1 MAETDGFVR
10 EPHGP
15 DPDEDGA
22 PMGGDHRID
31 IAGDA
36 SGTVIAGNH
45 NVVIDAHGS
54 TVNLLPPQE
63 RPRPVRRERVALVPR
78 RQREPVGREA
88 DLEELEN
95 ALRGH
100 GVVQLWGP
108 PGVGKSTLLRHAA
121 RSLEPGPDGVLFL
134 NGAHREPEDLA
145 QEIFEA
151 CYEAPGYA
159 PTGPE
164 LRRLMTGIEVT
175 VYVDDAELT
184 PERLRLLADA
194 APDATFV
201 FASRERSLLGESA
214 DLELRG
220 LGRAA
225 GLGLLERELRH
236 GMPEAQYAVAV
247 ELCEVALG
255 RPLLLLR
262 AAGLARLDTSGEIR
276 LPRAAEIDGLLPLLF
291 DRLDTASLKTLHLLA
306 TLRDAEVDPEHVGV
320 LCDVPDPAAVCGRL
334 AGLGLVT
341 VTERGYR
348 SVADVLPE
356 VRRRFAEPVAVDRL
370 CDHFARWAT
379 LATTTPA
386 QVADHGR
393 ALEVVAEMAERRGR
407 PDLAVRV
414 ARAVSPFLAESLRF
428 GVWGRLLDQ
437 GQNAARQAG
446 DTTAHAYFTHEKAI
460 RCLMI
465 GRRVVAA
472 VLLAEAVVLWRQLG
486 DNEGV
491 DAALNAQQ
499 YTPPTPETPPLGE
512 SPAPGADPG
521 ADPGGDLGGDLGP
534 MTGPEPGTT
543 TPDPGPM
550 TGPGTGADPGGA
562 PGPDPGTDPGWD
574 PGSMTGP
581 GPGTTTPDPVT
592 TGPGTGADP
601 GYDPGTGFRHDPDT
615 GFGHDPGGAA
625 GYDPANAPGS
635 DHGWGWADQ
644 GASAAD
650 PATATAPNA
659 AMHPGADFGAG
670 QGADPW
676 SAADPTSH
684 VAAHSSGTAGT
695 AGTAGTGGA
704 AGTAGAAGTG
714 GAVAGGAVAATT
726 TAALWASVV
735 AVVLGAV
742 AALVIGVVV
751 YQQLSSGDPTH
762 TSSTSTSDLSSS
774 SPSAASDEL
783 AGVWQ
788 DGRGNVFL
796 IVRSGDGAYE
806 FKSQGT
812 CGATSTVKVTGGSG
826 QYSGTMPVW
835 DESTCG
841 KTFGDARLS
850 IDVSSDG
857 SSASVEVTAPSNGS
871 WECRNCGSQTWAR
884 QA

>member
-521 ADPGGDLGGDLGP
+521 GDPGPDPGGDLGGDLG
-534 MTGPEPGTT
+534 G
-543 TPDPGPM
+543 DPGPM
-550 TGPGTGADPGGA
+550 
-562 PGPDPGTDPGWD
+562 PGPEPATP
-574 PGSMTGP
+574 
-581 GPGTTTPDPVT
+581 TPDPVA

-601 GYDPGTGFRHDPDT
+601 GYDPGVDPGYDPGVDPGYDSGTGL
-615 GFGHDPGGAA
+615 GHDPGGSA
-625 GYDPANAPGS
+625 GYDPSGAPGS
-635 DHGWGWADQ
+635 DPGWGWADQ

-650 PATATAPNA
+650 PATATAQNA
-659 AMHPGADFGAG
+659 TTQPGADFGAG
-670 QGADPW
+670 QGANPW
-676 SAADPTSH
+676 NAADPTSH
-684 VAAHSSGTAGT
+684 VAAHSSGA

-704 AGTAGAAGTG
+704 AGTGAA
-714 GAVAGGAVAATT
+714 AGGAAAAATT

-751 YQQLSSGDPTH
+751 YQELSSGDPTY
-762 TSSTSTSDLSSS
+762 TSSTSTSDLPSSSS

-783 AGVWQ
+783 AGVWR
-788 DGRGNVFL
+788 DGQGNVFM
-796 IVRSGDGAYE
+796 IARSGDGAYE

-826 QYSGTMPVW
+826 RYSGTMPVW

-857 SSASVEVTAPSNGS
+857 SSASVEVTAPSDGS

-884 QA
+884 RA

>member
-15 DPDEDGA
+15 DPDENGV
-22 PMGGDHRID
+22 PTGGDHRID

-88 DLEELEN
+88 DLGELEN

-214 DLELRG
+214 ELELRG

-236 GMPEAQYAVAV
+236 PVPEAQYAVAV

-262 AAGLARLDTSGEIR
+262 AAGLARPDTSGEVR
-276 LPRAAEIDGLLPLLF
+276 LPRPAEIDGLAPLLF
-291 DRLDTASLKTLHLLA
+291 DRLDTAALKTLHLLA
-306 TLRDAEVDPEHVGV
+306 TLRDAEVDPEHVGA
-320 LCDVPDPAAVCGRL
+320 LCDVPDPAEVCGRL
-334 AGLGLVT
+334 AALGLAT

-370 CDHFARWAT
+370 CDHFARWAA

-460 RCLMI
+460 RCLMV

-472 VLLAEAVVLWRQLG
+472 ALLAEAVVLWRQLG

-499 YTPPTPETPPLGE
+499 YTPPTPEAPSLGE
-512 SPAPGADPG
+512 SPAPGGDLGGDPG
-521 ADPGGDLGGDLGP
+521 GDPGGDLGGDPGP
-534 MTGPEPGTT
+534 MTGPEP
-543 TPDPGPM
+543 
-550 TGPGTGADPGGA
+550 A
-562 PGPDPGTDPGWD
+562 
-574 PGSMTGP
+574 
-581 GPGTTTPDPVT
+581 TTTPDPVT

-601 GYDPGTGFRHDPDT
+601 GYDPGADPGYDPGT
-615 GFGHDPGGAA
+615 GFGHDPGGSA
-625 GYDPANAPGS
+625 GYDPTGAPGA
-635 DHGWGWADQ
+635 DPGWGWADQ

-650 PATATAPNA
+650 PATATAPDA
-659 AMHPGADFGAG
+659 ATHPGADFGAG
-670 QGADPW
+670 QGANPW

-684 VAAHSSGTAGT
+684 AAAHSSGA
-695 AGTAGTGGA
+695 AGTAGTGV
-704 AGTAGAAGTG
+704 AAGTG
-714 GAVAGGAVAATT
+714 GAAAGGAAAAATT

-742 AALVIGVVV
+742 AALVIGVAV
-751 YQQLSSGDPTH
+751 YQELSSGDPTY
-762 TSSTSTSDLSSS
+762 TSSTSTSDLPSSS
-774 SPSAASDEL
+774 AAPDEL
-783 AGVWQ
+783 AGVWR
-788 DGRGNVFL
+788 DGQGNVFL
-796 IVRSGDGAYE
+796 IARSGDGAYE

-826 QYSGTMPVW
+826 RYSGTMPVW

-857 SSASVEVTAPSNGS
+857 SSASVEVTAPSDGS

-884 QA
+884 RA

>member
-31 IAGDA
+31 IAGGA

-88 DLEELEN
+88 DLEELED

-236 GMPEAQYAVAV
+236 PVPEAQYAVAV
-247 ELCEVALG
+247 ELCEVSLG

-262 AAGLARLDTSGEIR
+262 AAGLARPDTSGEVR
-276 LPRAAEIDGLLPLLF
+276 LPRPAEIDGLLPLLF
-291 DRLDTASLKTLHLLA
+291 DRLDTEALKTLHLLA
-306 TLRDAEVDPEHVGV
+306 TLRDAEVDPEHVGA

-334 AGLGLVT
+334 AGLGLAT

-370 CDHFARWAT
+370 CDHFARWAA

-446 DTTAHAYFTHEKAI
+446 DTTARAYFTHEKAI

-499 YTPPTPETPPLGE
+499 YTPPTPEAPPLGE
-512 SPAPGADPG
+512 SPGTMPGNDPGMAPGSDPG
-521 ADPGGDLGGDLGP
+521 TA
-534 MTGPEPGTT
+534 M
-543 TPDPGPM
+543 
-550 TGPGTGADPGGA
+550 
-562 PGPDPGTDPGWD
+562 GPDPGA
-574 PGSMTGP
+574 MTGP
-581 GPGTTTPDPVT
+581 DPGMT

-601 GYDPGTGFRHDPDT
+601 GAGPGADPGAGFGSDPGASPGYDPGSSPGYDP
-615 GFGHDPGGAA
+615 GASPGSDPGGWAWSDPGTAPAA
-625 GYDPANAPGS
+625 DPGT
-635 DHGWGWADQ
+635 
-644 GASAAD
+644 ASAAH
-650 PATATAPNA
+650 AGAQ
-659 AMHPGADFGAG
+659 PGADFGAG
-670 QGADPW
+670 QGANPW
-676 SAADPTSH
+676 AVPNPAADPASH
-684 VAAHSSGTAGT
+684 VAAHSSGA
-695 AGTAGTGGA
+695 ASAGGA
-704 AGTAGAAGTG
+704 AAG
-714 GAVAGGAVAATT
+714 GGAVAATT
-726 TAALWASVV
+726 TTAFWASLIAVVVGAAAALAIGV
-735 AVVLGAV
+735 AVYQDLTSENRTPPSSASGPSDGA
-742 AALVIGVVV
+742 
-751 YQQLSSGDPTH
+751 SGGP
-762 TSSTSTSDLSSS
+762 
-774 SPSAASDEL
+774 SDEL
-783 AGVWQ
+783 AGVWKNEVGQ
-788 DGRGNVFL
+788 LFL
-796 IVRSGDGAYE
+796 ITKTGEGSYSLEWGGSCGD
-806 FKSQGT
+806 S
-812 CGATSTVKVTGGSG
+812 STHEVTGSSGS
-826 QYSGTMPVW
+826 YRGTVPVW
-835 DESTCG
+835 DESSCG
-841 KTFGDARLS
+841 KRIGDVVLS

-857 SSASVEVTAPSNGS
+857 SSAAVDVAEPAGAE
-871 WECRNCGSQTWAR
+871 WECRTCESRTWTR
-884 QA
+884 PS

>member
-1 MAETDGFVR
+1 MAETDGSVR

-88 DLEELEN
+88 DLEELEG

-164 LRRLMTGIEVT
+164 LRRLMTGVEVT

-194 APDATFV
+194 APDASFV

-236 GMPEAQYAVAV
+236 PVPEAQYAVAV

-262 AAGLARLDTSGEIR
+262 AAGLARPDTSGEIT
-276 LPRAAEIDGLLPLLF
+276 LPRAAEIDGLVPLLF
-291 DRLDTASLKTLHLLA
+291 DRLDTAALKTLHLLA
-306 TLRDAEVDPEHVGV
+306 TLRDAEVDPEHVGA

-334 AGLGLVT
+334 AGLGLAT

-370 CDHFARWAT
+370 CDHFARWAA

-414 ARAVSPFLAESLRF
+414 ARAVSPSLAESLRF

-437 GQNAARQAG
+437 GQNAARQDG

-499 YTPPTPETPPLGE
+499 YTPPTPEAPPLGE
-512 SPAPGADPG
+512 SPAPGG
-521 ADPGGDLGGDLGP
+521 DPGGDLGADLGGDP
-534 MTGPEPGTT
+534 GSMTGPEPGTT
-543 TPDPGPM
+543 TPDP
-550 TGPGTGADPGGA
+550 
-562 PGPDPGTDPGWD
+562 
-574 PGSMTGP
+574 
-581 GPGTTTPDPVT
+581 VT
-592 TGPGTGADP
+592 TGPDTGADP
-601 GYDPGTGFRHDPDT
+601 GYDPGA
-615 GFGHDPGGAA
+615 GFGHDPGGSA
-625 GYDPANAPGS
+625 GYDPAGAPGA
-635 DHGWGWADQ
+635 DPGWGWADQ

-650 PATATAPNA
+650 PTTATAPNA
-659 AMHPGADFGAG
+659 ATHPGADYGAG
-670 QGADPW
+670 QGANPW

-684 VAAHSSGTAGT
+684 VAAHSSG
-695 AGTAGTGGA
+695 A
-704 AGTAGAAGTG
+704 AGTAGAGGTGATAGTG
-714 GAVAGGAVAATT
+714 VAAGAGGAAGGGAAVAATT

-735 AVVLGAV
+735 AVVLGSV

-751 YQQLSSGDPTH
+751 YQELSSGDPTN
-762 TSSTSTSDLSSS
+762 TSSTSTSDLSSP

-788 DGRGNVFL
+788 DAGGNVFL
-796 IVRSGDGAYE
+796 IARSGDGAYE

-826 QYSGTMPVW
+826 RYSGTMPVW

-857 SSASVEVTAPSNGS
+857 SSASVEVTAPSDGS

-884 QA
+884 QT

>member
-1 MAETDGFVR
+1 MAETDGSVR

-15 DPDEDGA
+15 DPDEDGT

-88 DLEELEN
+88 DLEELEG

-164 LRRLMTGIEVT
+164 LRRLMTGVEVT

-194 APDATFV
+194 APDASFV

-236 GMPEAQYAVAV
+236 PVPEAQYAVAV

-262 AAGLARLDTSGEIR
+262 AAGLARPDTSGEIT
-276 LPRAAEIDGLLPLLF
+276 LPRAAEIDGLVPLLF
-291 DRLDTASLKTLHLLA
+291 DRLDTAALKTLHLLA
-306 TLRDAEVDPEHVGV
+306 TLRDAEVDPEHVGA

-334 AGLGLVT
+334 AGLGLAT

-370 CDHFARWAT
+370 CDHFARWAA

-414 ARAVSPFLAESLRF
+414 ARAVSPSLAESLRF

-437 GQNAARQAG
+437 GQNAARQDG

-499 YTPPTPETPPLGE
+499 YTPPTPEAPPLGE
-512 SPAPGADPG
+512 SPAPGG
-521 ADPGGDLGGDLGP
+521 DPGGDLGGD
-534 MTGPEPGTT
+534 TGG
-543 TPDPGPM
+543 DL
-550 TGPGTGADPGGA
+550 GADLGG
-562 PGPDPGTDPGWD
+562 D

-581 GPGTTTPDPVT
+581 EPGTTTPDPVT

-601 GYDPGTGFRHDPDT
+601 GYDPGTGFGHDPGGSAGYDPGT
-615 GFGHDPGGAA
+615 GFGHDPGGSA
-625 GYDPANAPGS
+625 GYDPAGAPGA
-635 DHGWGWADQ
+635 DPGRGWADQ

-650 PATATAPNA
+650 PTTATAPNA
-659 AMHPGADFGAG
+659 ATHPGADYGAG
-670 QGADPW
+670 QGANPW

-684 VAAHSSGTAGT
+684 VAAHSSG
-695 AGTAGTGGA
+695 A
-704 AGTAGAAGTG
+704 AGTAGAGGTGATAGTG
-714 GAVAGGAVAATT
+714 VAAGAGGAAGGGAAVAATT

-735 AVVLGAV
+735 AVVLGSV

-751 YQQLSSGDPTH
+751 YQELSSGDPTN
-762 TSSTSTSDLSSS
+762 TSSTSTSDLSSP

-788 DGRGNVFL
+788 DAGGNVFL
-796 IVRSGDGAYE
+796 IARSGDGAYE

-826 QYSGTMPVW
+826 RYSGTMPVW

-857 SSASVEVTAPSNGS
+857 SSASVEVTAPSDGS

-884 QA
+884 QT

>member
-370 CDHFARWAT
+370 CDHFARWAA

-521 ADPGGDLGGDLGP
+521 GDLGGDPGP
-534 MTGPEPGTT
+534 MTGPEPATT
-543 TPDPGPM
+543 TPDPVM

-562 PGPDPGTDPGWD
+562 PGPDPGADPGWD

-601 GYDPGTGFRHDPDT
+601 GYDPGTGFRHDPDA

-659 AMHPGADFGAG
+659 ATHPGADFGAG

-783 AGVWQ
+783 AGVWR

-857 SSASVEVTAPSNGS
+857 SSASVEVTAASNGS

>member
-1 MAETDGFVR
+1 MR

-88 DLEELEN
+88 DLEELEG

-164 LRRLMTGIEVT
+164 LRRLMTGVEVT

-194 APDATFV
+194 APDASFV

-236 GMPEAQYAVAV
+236 PVPEAQYAVAV

-262 AAGLARLDTSGEIR
+262 AAGLARPDTSGEIM
-276 LPRAAEIDGLLPLLF
+276 LPRAAEIDGLVPLLF
-291 DRLDTASLKTLHLLA
+291 DRLDTAALKTLHLLA
-306 TLRDAEVDPEHVGV
+306 TLRDAEVDPEHVGA

-334 AGLGLVT
+334 AGLGLAT

-370 CDHFARWAT
+370 CDHFARWAA

-414 ARAVSPFLAESLRF
+414 ARAVSPSLAESLRF

-437 GQNAARQAG
+437 GQNAARQDG

-499 YTPPTPETPPLGE
+499 YTPPTPEAPPLGE
-512 SPAPGADPG
+512 SPAPGGDPG
-521 ADPGGDLGGDLGP
+521 S

-543 TPDPGPM
+543 TPDP
-550 TGPGTGADPGGA
+550 
-562 PGPDPGTDPGWD
+562 
-574 PGSMTGP
+574 
-581 GPGTTTPDPVT
+581 VT
-592 TGPGTGADP
+592 TGPATGADT
-601 GYDPGTGFRHDPDT
+601 GYDPGAGFGHDPGGSAGYDPGGSTGYDPGT
-615 GFGHDPGGAA
+615 GFGHDPGGSA
-625 GYDPANAPGS
+625 GYDPAGAPGA
-635 DHGWGWADQ
+635 DPGRGWADQ

-650 PATATAPNA
+650 PTTATAPNA
-659 AMHPGADFGAG
+659 ATHPGADYGAG
-670 QGADPW
+670 QGANPW

-684 VAAHSSGTAGT
+684 VAAHSSGAAG
-695 AGTAGTGGA
+695 AGGTGATAGTGVAAGAGGA
-704 AGTAGAAGTG
+704 AGG
-714 GAVAGGAVAATT
+714 GAAVAATT

-735 AVVLGAV
+735 AVVLGSV

-751 YQQLSSGDPTH
+751 YQELSSGDPTN
-762 TSSTSTSDLSSS
+762 TSSTSTSDLSSP

-788 DGRGNVFL
+788 DAGGNVFL
-796 IVRSGDGAYE
+796 IARSGDGAYE

-826 QYSGTMPVW
+826 RYSGTMPVW

-857 SSASVEVTAPSNGS
+857 SSASVEVTAPSDGS

-884 QA
+884 QT

>member
-1 MAETDGFVR
+1 MAEMDGFVR

-15 DPDEDGA
+15 DPDENGV

-88 DLEELEN
+88 DLGELEN

-214 DLELRG
+214 ELELRG

-236 GMPEAQYAVAV
+236 PVPEAQYAVAV

-262 AAGLARLDTSGEIR
+262 AAGLARPDTSGEVR
-276 LPRAAEIDGLLPLLF
+276 LPRPAEIDGLAPLLF
-291 DRLDTASLKTLHLLA
+291 DRLDTAALKTLHLLA
-306 TLRDAEVDPEHVGV
+306 TLRDAEVDPEHVGA
-320 LCDVPDPAAVCGRL
+320 LCDVPDPAEVCGRL
-334 AGLGLVT
+334 AALGLAT

-370 CDHFARWAT
+370 CDHFARWAA

-460 RCLMI
+460 RCLMV

-472 VLLAEAVVLWRQLG
+472 ALLAEAVVLWRQLG

-499 YTPPTPETPPLGE
+499 YTPPTPEAPSLGE
-512 SPAPGADPG
+512 SPAPGGDPG
-521 ADPGGDLGGDLGP
+521 GGPGGDLGGDPGP
-534 MTGPEPGTT
+534 MTGPEP
-543 TPDPGPM
+543 
-550 TGPGTGADPGGA
+550 A
-562 PGPDPGTDPGWD
+562 
-574 PGSMTGP
+574 
-581 GPGTTTPDPVT
+581 TTTPDPVT

-601 GYDPGTGFRHDPDT
+601 GYDPGADPGYDPGT
-615 GFGHDPGGAA
+615 GFGHDPGGSA
-625 GYDPANAPGS
+625 GYDPTGAPGA
-635 DHGWGWADQ
+635 DPGWGWADQ

-650 PATATAPNA
+650 PATATAPDA
-659 AMHPGADFGAG
+659 ATHPGADFGAG
-670 QGADPW
+670 QGANPW

-684 VAAHSSGTAGT
+684 AAAHSSGA
-695 AGTAGTGGA
+695 AGTAGTGV
-704 AGTAGAAGTG
+704 AAGTG
-714 GAVAGGAVAATT
+714 GAAAGGAAAAATT

-742 AALVIGVVV
+742 AALVIGVAV
-751 YQQLSSGDPTH
+751 YQELSSGDPTY
-762 TSSTSTSDLSSS
+762 TSSTSTSGLPSSS
-774 SPSAASDEL
+774 AAPDEL
-783 AGVWQ
+783 AGVWR
-788 DGRGNVFL
+788 DGQGNVFL
-796 IVRSGDGAYE
+796 IARSGDGAYE

-826 QYSGTMPVW
+826 RYSGTMPVW

-857 SSASVEVTAPSNGS
+857 SSASVEVTAPSDGS

-884 QA
+884 RA

>member
-22 PMGGDHRID
+22 PTGGDHRID

-78 RQREPVGREA
+78 RQPEPVGREA
-88 DLEELEN
+88 DLEELED

-291 DRLDTASLKTLHLLA
+291 DRLDTAALKTLHLLA
-306 TLRDAEVDPEHVGV
+306 TLRDADVDPEHVGA

-499 YTPPTPETPPLGE
+499 YTPPTPEAPPLGE
-512 SPAPGADPG
+512 SPAPGTDPGGDPGTDPGADPG
-521 ADPGGDLGGDLGP
+521 GDPGGDLGGDLGGDP
-534 MTGPEPGTT
+534 GPVTGPEP
-543 TPDPGPM
+543 
-550 TGPGTGADPGGA
+550 A
-562 PGPDPGTDPGWD
+562 
-574 PGSMTGP
+574 
-581 GPGTTTPDPVT
+581 TTTPDPVT

-601 GYDPGTGFRHDPDT
+601 GYDPGGS
-615 GFGHDPGGAA
+615 A
-625 GYDPANAPGS
+625 GYDPTGAPGAES
-635 DHGWGWADQ
+635 GWGWADQ
-644 GASAAD
+644 GASAAH
-650 PATATAPNA
+650 PATAPNA
-659 AMHPGADFGAG
+659 ATQPGADFGAG
-670 QGADPW
+670 QGANPW
-676 SAADPTSH
+676 TVPNPAADPASH
-684 VAAHSSGTAGT
+684 VAAHSSGAAG
-695 AGTAGTGGA
+695 AGGA
-704 AGTAGAAGTG
+704 AAG
-714 GAVAGGAVAATT
+714 GGAVAATAT
-726 TAALWASVV
+726 TAFWVSLI
-735 AVVLGAV
+735 AVVVGAV
-742 AALVIGVVV
+742 AALAIGVAV
-751 YQQLSSGDPTH
+751 YQDLASENRTPPSSASGPSDGSSGGP
-762 TSSTSTSDLSSS
+762 
-774 SPSAASDEL
+774 SDEL
-783 AGVWQ
+783 AGVWKNETGQ
-788 DGRGNVFL
+788 LFL
-796 IVRSGDGAYE
+796 ITKTGEGSYSLEWGG
-806 FKSQGT
+806 S
-812 CGATSTVKVTGGSG
+812 CGETSTHEVTGGSG
-826 QYSGTMPVW
+826 SYRGTVPVW
-835 DESTCG
+835 DESSCG
-841 KTFGDARLS
+841 KRIGDVVLS

-857 SSASVEVTAPSNGS
+857 SSAAVDVAEPAGAE
-871 WECRNCGSQTWAR
+871 WECRTCESRTWTR
-884 QA
+884 PS

>member
-164 LRRLMTGIEVT
+164 LCRLMTGIEVT

-236 GMPEAQYAVAV
+236 GLPEAQYAVAV

-472 VLLAEAVVLWRQLG
+472 MLLAEAVVLWRQLG

-521 ADPGGDLGGDLGP
+521 GDLGGDPGP
-534 MTGPEPGTT
+534 MAGPEP
-543 TPDPGPM
+543 
-550 TGPGTGADPGGA
+550 A
-562 PGPDPGTDPGWD
+562 
-574 PGSMTGP
+574 
-581 GPGTTTPDPVT
+581 TTTPDPVT
-592 TGPGTGADP
+592 TGPGSGADP
-601 GYDPGTGFRHDPDT
+601 GYDPGTGL
-615 GFGHDPGGAA
+615 GHDPGGSA
-625 GYDPANAPGS
+625 GYDPSGAPGS

-659 AMHPGADFGAG
+659 ATHPGADFGAG

-695 AGTAGTGGA
+695 AGTGGA
-704 AGTAGAAGTG
+704 AGTGAA
-714 GAVAGGAVAATT
+714 AGGAAAAATT

-751 YQQLSSGDPTH
+751 YQELSSGDPTY
-762 TSSTSTSDLSSS
+762 TSSTSTSDLPSSSS

-783 AGVWQ
+783 AGVWR
-788 DGRGNVFL
+788 DGQGNVFM
-796 IVRSGDGAYE
+796 IARSGDGAYE

-826 QYSGTMPVW
+826 SYSGTMPVW

-857 SSASVEVTAPSNGS
+857 SSASVEVTAPSDGS

-884 QA
+884 RA

>member
-15 DPDEDGA
+15 DPDENGA
-22 PMGGDHRID
+22 PTGGDHRID

-88 DLEELEN
+88 DLGELEN

-164 LRRLMTGIEVT
+164 LRRLMTGVEVT

-214 DLELRG
+214 ELELRG

-236 GMPEAQYAVAV
+236 PVPEAQYAVAV

-262 AAGLARLDTSGEIR
+262 AAGLARPDTSGEVR
-276 LPRAAEIDGLLPLLF
+276 LPRPAEIDGLAPLLF
-291 DRLDTASLKTLHLLA
+291 DRLDTAALKTLHLLA
-306 TLRDAEVDPEHVGV
+306 TLRDAEVDPEHVGA
-320 LCDVPDPAAVCGRL
+320 LCDVPDPAEVCGRL
-334 AGLGLVT
+334 AALGLAT

-370 CDHFARWAT
+370 CDHFARWAA

-460 RCLMI
+460 RCLMV

-472 VLLAEAVVLWRQLG
+472 ALLAEAVVLWRQLG

-499 YTPPTPETPPLGE
+499 YTPPTPEAPSLGE
-512 SPAPGADPG
+512 SPAPGGDPG
-521 ADPGGDLGGDLGP
+521 GGPGGDLGGDPGP
-534 MTGPEPGTT
+534 MTGPEP
-543 TPDPGPM
+543 
-550 TGPGTGADPGGA
+550 A
-562 PGPDPGTDPGWD
+562 
-574 PGSMTGP
+574 
-581 GPGTTTPDPVT
+581 TTTPDPVT
-592 TGPGTGADP
+592 TGPGTGADHGYDPGADP
-601 GYDPGTGFRHDPDT
+601 GYDPGTGF
-615 GFGHDPGGAA
+615 GHDPGGSA
-625 GYDPANAPGS
+625 GYDPTGAPGA
-635 DHGWGWADQ
+635 DPGWGWADQ

-650 PATATAPNA
+650 PATATAPDA
-659 AMHPGADFGAG
+659 ATHPGADFGAG
-670 QGADPW
+670 QGANPW

-684 VAAHSSGTAGT
+684 AAAHSSGA
-695 AGTAGTGGA
+695 AGTAGTGV
-704 AGTAGAAGTG
+704 AAGTG
-714 GAVAGGAVAATT
+714 GAAAGGAAAAATT

-742 AALVIGVVV
+742 AALVIGVAV
-751 YQQLSSGDPTH
+751 YQELSSGDPTY
-762 TSSTSTSDLSSS
+762 TSSTSTSDLPSSS
-774 SPSAASDEL
+774 AAPDEL
-783 AGVWQ
+783 AGVWR
-788 DGRGNVFL
+788 DGQGNVFL
-796 IVRSGDGAYE
+796 IARSGDGAYE

-826 QYSGTMPVW
+826 RYSGTMPVW

-857 SSASVEVTAPSNGS
+857 SSASVEVTAPSDGS
-871 WECRNCGSQTWAR
+871 WKCRNCGSQTWAR
-884 QA
+884 RA

>member
-1 MAETDGFVR
+1 MAEMDGFVR

-15 DPDEDGA
+15 DPDENGA
-22 PMGGDHRID
+22 PTGGDHRID

-88 DLEELEN
+88 DLGELEN

-214 DLELRG
+214 ELELRG

-236 GMPEAQYAVAV
+236 PVPEAQYAVAV

-262 AAGLARLDTSGEIR
+262 AAGLARPDTSGEVR
-276 LPRAAEIDGLLPLLF
+276 LPRPAEIDGLAPLLF
-291 DRLDTASLKTLHLLA
+291 DRLDTAALKTLHLLA
-306 TLRDAEVDPEHVGV
+306 TLRDAEVDPEHVGA
-320 LCDVPDPAAVCGRL
+320 LCDVPDPAEVCGRL
-334 AGLGLVT
+334 AALGLAT

-370 CDHFARWAT
+370 CDHFARWAA

-460 RCLMI
+460 RCLMV

-472 VLLAEAVVLWRQLG
+472 ALLAEAVVLWRQLG

-499 YTPPTPETPPLGE
+499 YTPPTPEAPSLGE
-512 SPAPGADPG
+512 SPAPGGDPG
-521 ADPGGDLGGDLGP
+521 GGPGGDLGGDPGP
-534 MTGPEPGTT
+534 MTGPEP
-543 TPDPGPM
+543 
-550 TGPGTGADPGGA
+550 A
-562 PGPDPGTDPGWD
+562 
-574 PGSMTGP
+574 
-581 GPGTTTPDPVT
+581 TTTPDPVT
-592 TGPGTGADP
+592 TGPGTGADHGYDPGADP
-601 GYDPGTGFRHDPDT
+601 GYDPGTGF
-615 GFGHDPGGAA
+615 GHDPGGSA
-625 GYDPANAPGS
+625 GYDPTGAPGA
-635 DHGWGWADQ
+635 DPGWGWADQ

-650 PATATAPNA
+650 PATATAPDA
-659 AMHPGADFGAG
+659 ATHPGADFGAG
-670 QGADPW
+670 QGANPW

-684 VAAHSSGTAGT
+684 AAAHSSGA
-695 AGTAGTGGA
+695 AGTAGTGV
-704 AGTAGAAGTG
+704 AAGTG
-714 GAVAGGAVAATT
+714 GAAAGGAAVAATT

-742 AALVIGVVV
+742 AALVIGVAV
-751 YQQLSSGDPTH
+751 YQELSSGDPTY
-762 TSSTSTSDLSSS
+762 TSSTSTSDLPSSS
-774 SPSAASDEL
+774 AAPDEL
-783 AGVWQ
+783 AGVWR
-788 DGRGNVFL
+788 DGQGNVFL
-796 IVRSGDGAYE
+796 IARSGDGAYE

-826 QYSGTMPVW
+826 RYSGTMPVW

-857 SSASVEVTAPSNGS
+857 SSASVEVTAPSDGS

-884 QA
+884 RA

>member
-54 TVNLLPPQE
+54 TVNLLQPQE

-78 RQREPVGREA
+78 AQREPVGREA
-88 DLEELEN
+88 DLEELKG

-121 RSLEPGPDGVLFL
+121 RSLEPGPNGVVFL

-220 LGRAA
+220 LGSAA
-225 GLGLLERELRH
+225 GLGLLEQELRH
-236 GMPEAQYAVAV
+236 PLPEAQYAVAV
-247 ELCEVALG
+247 ELCEVSLG

-262 AAGLARLDTSGEIR
+262 AAGLARLDTSGEVR
-276 LPRAAEIDGLLPLLF
+276 LPRPAEIDGLLPLLF
-291 DRLDTASLKTLHLLA
+291 DRLDTAALKTLHLLA
-306 TLRDAEVDPEHVGV
+306 TLRDAEVDPEHVGA

-334 AGLGLVT
+334 AGLGLAT

-370 CDHFARWAT
+370 CDHFARWAA

-499 YTPPTPETPPLGE
+499 YTPPTPEAPSLGE
-512 SPAPGADPG
+512 SPDPG
-521 ADPGGDLGGDLGP
+521 VDPGWDSGA
-534 MTGPEPGTT
+534 
-543 TPDPGPM
+543 DPGPM

-562 PGPDPGTDPGWD
+562 PGTDPGADPGADPGWD

-601 GYDPGTGFRHDPDT
+601 GYDPGTGF
-615 GFGHDPGGAA
+615 GHDPGGAA
-625 GYDPANAPGS
+625 GYDPAGAPGA
-635 DHGWGWADQ
+635 DPGWGWADQ

-659 AMHPGADFGAG
+659 AAHPGADFGAG

-684 VAAHSSGTAGT
+684 VAAHSSGA

-704 AGTAGAAGTG
+704 AGTGGVAGTAGAAGTG

-783 AGVWQ
+783 AGVWR
-788 DGRGNVFL
+788 DGQGNVFL

-857 SSASVEVTAPSNGS
+857 SSASVEVTAPANGS

>member
-1 MAETDGFVR
+1 MAETDGSVR

-88 DLEELEN
+88 DLEELEG

-164 LRRLMTGIEVT
+164 LRRLMTGVEVT

-194 APDATFV
+194 APDASFV

-236 GMPEAQYAVAV
+236 PVPEAQYAVAV

-262 AAGLARLDTSGEIR
+262 AAGLARPDTSGEIM
-276 LPRAAEIDGLLPLLF
+276 LPRAAEIDGLVPLLF
-291 DRLDTASLKTLHLLA
+291 DRLDTAALKTLHLLA
-306 TLRDAEVDPEHVGV
+306 TLRDAEVDPEHVGA

-334 AGLGLVT
+334 AGLGLAT

-370 CDHFARWAT
+370 CDHFARWAA

-414 ARAVSPFLAESLRF
+414 ARAVSPSLAESLRF

-437 GQNAARQAG
+437 GQNAARQDG

-499 YTPPTPETPPLGE
+499 YTPPTPEAPPLGE
-512 SPAPGADPG
+512 SPAPGGDPG
-521 ADPGGDLGGDLGP
+521 S

-543 TPDPGPM
+543 TPDP
-550 TGPGTGADPGGA
+550 
-562 PGPDPGTDPGWD
+562 
-574 PGSMTGP
+574 
-581 GPGTTTPDPVT
+581 VT
-592 TGPGTGADP
+592 TGPATGADT
-601 GYDPGTGFRHDPDT
+601 GYDPGAGFGHDPGGSAGYDPGGSTGYDPGT
-615 GFGHDPGGAA
+615 GFGHDPGGSA
-625 GYDPANAPGS
+625 GYDPAGAPGA
-635 DHGWGWADQ
+635 DPGRGWADQ

-650 PATATAPNA
+650 PTTATAPNA
-659 AMHPGADFGAG
+659 ATHPGADYGAG
-670 QGADPW
+670 QGANPW

-684 VAAHSSGTAGT
+684 VAAHSSGAAG
-695 AGTAGTGGA
+695 AGGTGATAGTGVAAGAGGA
-704 AGTAGAAGTG
+704 AGG
-714 GAVAGGAVAATT
+714 GAAVAATT

-735 AVVLGAV
+735 AVVLGSV

-751 YQQLSSGDPTH
+751 YQELSSGDPTN
-762 TSSTSTSDLSSS
+762 TSSTSTSDLSSP

-788 DGRGNVFL
+788 DAGGNVFL
-796 IVRSGDGAYE
+796 IARSGDGAYE

-826 QYSGTMPVW
+826 RYSGTMPVW

-857 SSASVEVTAPSNGS
+857 SSASVEVTAPSDGS

-884 QA
+884 QT

>member
-15 DPDEDGA
+15 DPDESGA
-22 PMGGDHRID
+22 PTGGDHRID

-78 RQREPVGREA
+78 RQHEPVGREA
-88 DLEELEN
+88 DLEELES

-134 NGAHREPEDLA
+134 DGAHREPEDLA

-164 LRRLMTGIEVT
+164 LRRLMTGIEVM
-175 VYVDDAELT
+175 VYVDDAELS

-236 GMPEAQYAVAV
+236 PLPEAQYAVAV

-262 AAGLARLDTSGEIR
+262 AAGLARPDTSGEVR
-276 LPRAAEIDGLLPLLF
+276 LPRPAEIDGLLPLLF
-291 DRLDTASLKTLHLLA
+291 DRLDPAALKTLHLLA
-306 TLRDAEVDPEHVGV
+306 TLRDAEVDPEHVGA

-334 AGLGLVT
+334 AGLGLAT
-341 VTERGYR
+341 ATERGYR
-348 SVADVLPE
+348 SIADVLPE

-370 CDHFARWAT
+370 CDHFARWAA

-414 ARAVSPFLAESLRF
+414 ARAVSPSLAESLRF

-437 GQNAARQAG
+437 GQNAARQDG

-499 YTPPTPETPPLGE
+499 YTPPTPEAPPLGE
-512 SPAPGADPG
+512 SPALGTDPGGAPGTDPG
-521 ADPGGDLGGDLGP
+521 ADPGWDPGAGS

-543 TPDPGPM
+543 M
-550 TGPGTGADPGGA
+550 
-562 PGPDPGTDPGWD
+562 
-574 PGSMTGP
+574 
-581 GPGTTTPDPVT
+581 PDPVT

-601 GYDPGTGFRHDPDT
+601 GYGTGADPGYDPGTGFGQDPGT
-615 GFGHDPGGAA
+615 GFGHDPGGSTGYDPGGST
-625 GYDPANAPGS
+625 GYDPAGAPGS
-635 DHGWGWADQ
+635 DPGWGWADQ
-644 GASAAD
+644 GARAAD

-659 AMHPGADFGAG
+659 ATPPGADFGAG
-670 QGADPW
+670 PGADPW

-684 VAAHSSGTAGT
+684 IAAHSSGAAGAGGTAGT
-695 AGTAGTGGA
+695 AGTAGTGV
-704 AGTAGAAGTG
+704 AAGTG
-714 GAVAGGAVAATT
+714 GAAAGGAAVAATT

-742 AALVIGVVV
+742 AALVIGAVV
-751 YQQLSSGDPTH
+751 YQELSSGDPTH
-762 TSSTSTSDLSSS
+762 TSSTSTSDLPSSSSSS

-783 AGVWQ
+783 AGVWR
-788 DGRGNVFL
+788 DGEGNVFL
-796 IVRSGDGAYE
+796 IVGSGDGAYE

-826 QYSGTMPVW
+826 RYSGTVPVW

-857 SSASVEVTAPSNGS
+857 SSASVEVTAPSDGS

-884 QA
+884 RA

>member
-164 LRRLMTGIEVT
+164 LCRLMTGIEVT

-499 YTPPTPETPPLGE
+499 YTPPTPEAPPLGE

-521 ADPGGDLGGDLGP
+521 GDPGPDPGGDLGGDLG
-534 MTGPEPGTT
+534 G
-543 TPDPGPM
+543 DPGPM
-550 TGPGTGADPGGA
+550 
-562 PGPDPGTDPGWD
+562 PGPEPA
-574 PGSMTGP
+574 
-581 GPGTTTPDPVT
+581 TTTPDPVT

-601 GYDPGTGFRHDPDT
+601 GYDPGGS
-615 GFGHDPGGAA
+615 A
-625 GYDPANAPGS
+625 GYDPAGAPGS
-635 DHGWGWADQ
+635 DSGWGWADQ
-644 GASAAD
+644 GASAAN
-650 PATATAPNA
+650 PATAPNA
-659 AMHPGADFGAG
+659 ATQPGADFGAG
-670 QGADPW
+670 QGANPW
-676 SAADPTSH
+676 TVPNPAADPASH
-684 VAAHSSGTAGT
+684 VAAHSSGA
-695 AGTAGTGGA
+695 AGTAGTGA
-704 AGTAGAAGTG
+704 AAGTG
-714 GAVAGGAVAATT
+714 GAAAGGAAAAAAATT

-751 YQQLSSGDPTH
+751 YQELSSGDPTY
-762 TSSTSTSDLSSS
+762 TSSTSTSDLPSSSS

-783 AGVWQ
+783 AGVWR
-788 DGRGNVFL
+788 DGQGNVFM
-796 IVRSGDGAYE
+796 IARSGDGAYE

-826 QYSGTMPVW
+826 RYSGTMPVW

-857 SSASVEVTAPSNGS
+857 SSASVEVTAPSDGS

-884 QA
+884 RA

>member
-276 LPRAAEIDGLLPLLF
+276 LPRAVEIDGLLPLLF

-370 CDHFARWAT
+370 CDHFARWAA

-521 ADPGGDLGGDLGP
+521 GDPGADPGADPGTDPGP

-562 PGPDPGTDPGWD
+562 PGPDPGWD

-659 AMHPGADFGAG
+659 ATHPGADFGAG

-783 AGVWQ
+783 AGVWR

>member
-1 MAETDGFVR
+1 MAETDGFAR

-15 DPDEDGA
+15 DRDESGA
-22 PMGGDHRID
+22 PIGGDHRID

-63 RPRPVRRERVALVPR
+63 RPRPVRRERVALAPR
-78 RQREPVGREA
+78 RQHEPVGREA

-134 NGAHREPEDLA
+134 DGAHREPEDLA

-236 GMPEAQYAVAV
+236 PLPEAQYAVAV
-247 ELCEVALG
+247 ELCEVSLG

-262 AAGLARLDTSGEIR
+262 AAGLARLDTSGEVR
-276 LPRAAEIDGLLPLLF
+276 LPRPAEIDGLLPLLF
-291 DRLDTASLKTLHLLA
+291 DRLDTEALKTLHLLA
-306 TLRDAEVDPEHVGV
+306 TLRDAEVDPEHIGA

-341 VTERGYR
+341 ATERGYR

-370 CDHFARWAT
+370 CDHFARWAA

-486 DNEGV
+486 DDEGA

-499 YTPPTPETPPLGE
+499 YTPPTPEAPSLGE
-512 SPAPGADPG
+512 SPAPGGDPG
-521 ADPGGDLGGDLGP
+521 MDPGMDPGP
-534 MTGPEPGTT
+534 MTGPEPGT
-543 TPDPGPM
+543 
-550 TGPGTGADPGGA
+550 AA
-562 PGPDPGTDPGWD
+562 
-574 PGSMTGP
+574 
-581 GPGTTTPDPVT
+581 PDPVT

-601 GYDPGTGFRHDPDT
+601 GYDPGADPWYDPGT
-615 GFGHDPGGAA
+615 GFGPDPGGPA
-625 GYDPANAPGS
+625 GYDPAGAPGS
-635 DHGWGWADQ
+635 DQGWGWADQ

-659 AMHPGADFGAG
+659 ATHPGADFGAG
-670 QGADPW
+670 QGANPW

-684 VAAHSSGTAGT
+684 VAAHSSGAAGT
-695 AGTAGTGGA
+695 AGAGSTAGTGAAAGTGGA
-704 AGTAGAAGTG
+704 A
-714 GAVAGGAVAATT
+714 AGGAAAAATT

-751 YQQLSSGDPTH
+751 YQELSSGDPTY
-762 TSSTSTSDLSSS
+762 TSSTSTSDLPSSSSSS

-783 AGVWQ
+783 AGVWR
-788 DGRGNVFL
+788 DAEGNVFL
-796 IVRSGDGAYE
+796 IVRAGDGAYE

-826 QYSGTMPVW
+826 RYSGTMPVW

-857 SSASVEVTAPSNGS
+857 SSASVEVTAPSDGS

-884 QA
+884 RA

>member
-22 PMGGDHRID
+22 PAGGDHRID

-78 RQREPVGREA
+78 RQPEPVGREA
-88 DLEELEN
+88 DLEELEG

-220 LGRAA
+220 LARAA

-262 AAGLARLDTSGEIR
+262 AAGLARLDTSGETR

-291 DRLDTASLKTLHLLA
+291 DRLDTAALKTLHLLA
-306 TLRDAEVDPEHVGV
+306 TLRDADVDPEHVGA

-341 VTERGYR
+341 ATERGYR

-393 ALEVVAEMAERRGR
+393 ALELVAEMAERRGR

-499 YTPPTPETPPLGE
+499 YTPPTPDAPPLGE
-512 SPAPGADPG
+512 SPAPGAAPG
-521 ADPGGDLGGDLGP
+521 ADPGGELGGDLG
-534 MTGPEPGTT
+534 G
-543 TPDPGPM
+543 DPGPV
-550 TGPGTGADPGGA
+550 TA
-562 PGPDPGTDPGWD
+562 PEPA
-574 PGSMTGP
+574 
-581 GPGTTTPDPVT
+581 TTTPDPVT
-592 TGPGTGADP
+592 TGPGTGADA
-601 GYDPGTGFRHDPDT
+601 GYDPGGS
-615 GFGHDPGGAA
+615 A
-625 GYDPANAPGS
+625 GYDPGGSVGYDPAGAPGS
-635 DHGWGWADQ
+635 DPGWGWADQ
-644 GASAAD
+644 GASAAH
-650 PATATAPNA
+650 PATAPNA
-659 AMHPGADFGAG
+659 ATQPGADFGAG
-670 QGADPW
+670 QGANPW
-676 SAADPTSH
+676 TVPNPAADPASH
-684 VAAHSSGTAGT
+684 VAAHSSGAAG
-695 AGTAGTGGA
+695 AGGA
-704 AGTAGAAGTG
+704 AAG
-714 GAVAGGAVAATT
+714 GGAVAATAT
-726 TAALWASVV
+726 TAFWASLI
-735 AVVLGAV
+735 AVVVGAV
-742 AALVIGVVV
+742 AALAIGVAV
-751 YQQLSSGDPTH
+751 YQDLASENRTPPSSASGPSDGSSGGP
-762 TSSTSTSDLSSS
+762 
-774 SPSAASDEL
+774 SDEL
-783 AGVWQ
+783 AGVWKNETGQ
-788 DGRGNVFL
+788 LFL
-796 IVRSGDGAYE
+796 ITKTGEGSYSFEWGG
-806 FKSQGT
+806 S
-812 CGATSTVKVTGGSG
+812 CGETSTHEVTGGSG
-826 QYSGTMPVW
+826 SYRGTVPVW
-835 DESTCG
+835 DESSCG
-841 KTFGDARLS
+841 KRIGDVVLS

-857 SSASVEVTAPSNGS
+857 SSAAVDVAEPAGAE
-871 WECRNCGSQTWAR
+871 WECRTCESRTWTR
-884 QA
+884 PS

>member
-370 CDHFARWAT
+370 CDHFARWAA

-521 ADPGGDLGGDLGP
+521 GDLGGDPGP
-534 MTGPEPGTT
+534 MTGPEPATT
-543 TPDPGPM
+543 TPDPVM
-550 TGPGTGADPGGA
+550 TGPGTGADPVGA
-562 PGPDPGTDPGWD
+562 PGPDPGADPGWD

-601 GYDPGTGFRHDPDT
+601 GYDPGTGFRHDPDA

-659 AMHPGADFGAG
+659 ATHPGADFGAG

-684 VAAHSSGTAGT
+684 VAAHSSGT

-783 AGVWQ
+783 AGVWR

>member
-78 RQREPVGREA
+78 GQREPVGREA
-88 DLEELEN
+88 DLEELET

-164 LRRLMTGIEVT
+164 LRRLMSGVEVT

-184 PERLRLLADA
+184 SERLRLLADA

-236 GMPEAQYAVAV
+236 PVPEAQYAVAV

-262 AAGLARLDTSGEIR
+262 AAGLARPDTSGEVR

-291 DRLDTASLKTLHLLA
+291 DRLDTAASKTLHLLA
-306 TLRDAEVDPEHVGV
+306 TLRDAEVDPEHVGA

-370 CDHFARWAT
+370 CDHFARWAA

-460 RCLMI
+460 RCLMT

-499 YTPPTPETPPLGE
+499 YTPPTPEAPPLGE
-512 SPAPGADPG
+512 SPAPGGDPGADPG
-521 ADPGGDLGGDLGP
+521 ADPGT
-534 MTGPEPGTT
+534 MTGPE
-543 TPDPGPM
+543 
-550 TGPGTGADPGGA
+550 
-562 PGPDPGTDPGWD
+562 
-574 PGSMTGP
+574 
-581 GPGTTTPDPVT
+581 PGTTTPDPVT

-601 GYDPGTGFRHDPDT
+601 GYDPGAGFGHDPGGSAGYDPGT
-615 GFGHDPGGAA
+615 GFGHDPGGSA
-625 GYDPANAPGS
+625 GYDPAGAPGS
-635 DHGWGWADQ
+635 DPGWGWADQ

-650 PATATAPNA
+650 PATATAPDA
-659 AMHPGADFGAG
+659 ATHPGADFGAG
-670 QGADPW
+670 QGANPW
-676 SAADPTSH
+676 DAADPTSH
-684 VAAHSSGTAGT
+684 VAAHSSGA
-695 AGTAGTGGA
+695 AGTAGTGA
-704 AGTAGAAGTG
+704 TAGTGVAAGTG
-714 GAVAGGAVAATT
+714 GAAAGGAAVAATT

-751 YQQLSSGDPTH
+751 YQELSSGDPTN
-762 TSSTSTSDLSSS
+762 TSSTSTSDLSSPSPPS

-783 AGVWQ
+783 AGVWR
-788 DGRGNVFL
+788 DAGGNVFL
-796 IVRSGDGAYE
+796 IARAGDGAYE

-826 QYSGTMPVW
+826 RYSGTMPVW

-857 SSASVEVTAPSNGS
+857 SSASVEVTAPSDGN

>member
-1 MAETDGFVR
+1 MAETDGSVR

-88 DLEELEN
+88 DLEELEG

-164 LRRLMTGIEVT
+164 LRRLMTGVEVT

-194 APDATFV
+194 APDASFV

-236 GMPEAQYAVAV
+236 PVPEAQYAVAV

-262 AAGLARLDTSGEIR
+262 AAGLARPDTSGEIT
-276 LPRAAEIDGLLPLLF
+276 LPRAAEIDGLVPLLF
-291 DRLDTASLKTLHLLA
+291 DRLDAAALKTLHLLA
-306 TLRDAEVDPEHVGV
+306 TLRDAEVDPEHVGA
-320 LCDVPDPAAVCGRL
+320 LCEVPDPAAVCGRL
-334 AGLGLVT
+334 AGLGLAT

-370 CDHFARWAT
+370 CDHFARWAA

-414 ARAVSPFLAESLRF
+414 ARAVSPSLAESLRF

-437 GQNAARQAG
+437 GQNAARQDG

-499 YTPPTPETPPLGE
+499 YTPPTPEAPPLGE
-512 SPAPGADPG
+512 SPAPGG
-521 ADPGGDLGGDLGP
+521 DPGGDPGS

-543 TPDPGPM
+543 TPDP
-550 TGPGTGADPGGA
+550 
-562 PGPDPGTDPGWD
+562 
-574 PGSMTGP
+574 
-581 GPGTTTPDPVT
+581 VT
-592 TGPGTGADP
+592 TGPDISADP
-601 GYDPGTGFRHDPDT
+601 GYDPGAGFGHDPGGSTGYDPGT
-615 GFGHDPGGAA
+615 GFGHDPGGSA
-625 GYDPANAPGS
+625 GYDPAGAPGA
-635 DHGWGWADQ
+635 DPGRGWADQ

-650 PATATAPNA
+650 PTTATAPNA
-659 AMHPGADFGAG
+659 ATHPGADYGAG
-670 QGADPW
+670 QGANPW

-684 VAAHSSGTAGT
+684 VAAHSSGA
-695 AGTAGTGGA
+695 AGTAGTGATAGTGVAAGAGGA
-704 AGTAGAAGTG
+704 AGG
-714 GAVAGGAVAATT
+714 GAAVAATT

-735 AVVLGAV
+735 AVVLGSV

-751 YQQLSSGDPTH
+751 YQELSSGDPTN
-762 TSSTSTSDLSSS
+762 TSSTSTSDLSSP

-788 DGRGNVFL
+788 DAGGNVFL
-796 IVRSGDGAYE
+796 IARSGDGAYE

-826 QYSGTMPVW
+826 RYSGTMPVW

-857 SSASVEVTAPSNGS
+857 SSASVEVTAPSDGS

-884 QA
+884 QT

>member
-15 DPDEDGA
+15 DLDEDGA

-63 RPRPVRRERVALVPR
+63 RPRPVRRGRVALVPR
-78 RQREPVGREA
+78 AQREPVGREA
-88 DLEELEN
+88 DLVELKD
-95 ALRGH
+95 ALRGN

-164 LRRLMTGIEVT
+164 LRRLMAGIEVT

-220 LGRAA
+220 LGSAA

-236 GMPEAQYAVAV
+236 LLPEDQYAVAV
-247 ELCEVALG
+247 ELCEVSLG

-262 AAGLARLDTSGEIR
+262 AAGLARPDTSGEVR
-276 LPRAAEIDGLLPLLF
+276 LPRPAEIDGLLPLLF
-291 DRLDTASLKTLHLLA
+291 DRLDTEALKTLHLLA
-306 TLRDAEVDPEHVGV
+306 TLRDAEVDPEHVGA

-334 AGLGLVT
+334 AGLGLAT

-370 CDHFARWAT
+370 CDHFARWAA

-460 RCLMI
+460 RCLMV

-499 YTPPTPETPPLGE
+499 YTPPTLEDPSLGE
-512 SPAPGADPG
+512 SPDPGWDPG
-521 ADPGGDLGGDLGP
+521 ADPGTDPGP

-562 PGPDPGTDPGWD
+562 PGPDPGADPGWD

-581 GPGTTTPDPVT
+581 GPGTTTPDPGSM

-615 GFGHDPGGAA
+615 GFGHDLGGAA

-650 PATATAPNA
+650 PATATAPNTA
-659 AMHPGADFGAG
+659 THPGADFGAG

-783 AGVWQ
+783 AGVWR
-788 DGRGNVFL
+788 DGQGNVFL

>member
-306 TLRDAEVDPEHVGV
+306 TLRDAEVDPEHVGA

-370 CDHFARWAT
+370 CDHFARWAA

-512 SPAPGADPG
+512 SPEPGADPG
-521 ADPGGDLGGDLGP
+521 ADPGGDLGGDPGP
-534 MTGPEPGTT
+534 MTGPE
-543 TPDPGPM
+543 
-550 TGPGTGADPGGA
+550 
-562 PGPDPGTDPGWD
+562 
-574 PGSMTGP
+574 
-581 GPGTTTPDPVT
+581 PGTTTPDPVT

-601 GYDPGTGFRHDPDT
+601 GYDPGVDPGYDPGVDPGYDSGTGL
-615 GFGHDPGGAA
+615 GHDPGGSA
-625 GYDPANAPGS
+625 GYDPSGAPGS
-635 DHGWGWADQ
+635 DPGWGWADQ

-650 PATATAPNA
+650 PATATAQNA
-659 AMHPGADFGAG
+659 ATQPGADFGAG
-670 QGADPW
+670 QGANPW
-676 SAADPTSH
+676 NAADPTSH
-684 VAAHSSGTAGT
+684 VAAHSSGA

-704 AGTAGAAGTG
+704 AGTGAA
-714 GAVAGGAVAATT
+714 AGGAAAGGAAAAATT

-751 YQQLSSGDPTH
+751 YQELSSGDPTY
-762 TSSTSTSDLSSS
+762 TSSTSTSDLASSSS

-783 AGVWQ
+783 AGVWR
-788 DGRGNVFL
+788 DGQGNVFM
-796 IVRSGDGAYE
+796 IARSGDGAYE

-826 QYSGTMPVW
+826 RYSGTMPVW

-857 SSASVEVTAPSNGS
+857 SSASVEVTAPSDGS

-884 QA
+884 RA